1 MKRKLMIIIGLT
13 LMGLLVYSSGYAQM
27 NQQQLR
33 NRFQYEYETTE
44 QVINQAQN
52 AIGESK
58 TEKGQALL
66 QLAIQLQNQAR
77 VMGQNQYYNQGI
89 ETSLKAREQAR
100 AAMAVAVQADEN
112 ENLVVRQLERTDNI
126 IAQFQNQISSD
137 SAPMVRTMFE
147 NARENQ
153 RKAWE
158 FYRNRS
164 LRAALKLS
172 RQAEKS
178 VEGMGERI
186 KSEQGD
192 LTRLRTQTKQLEQKM
207 EQVHSMVRDCDNEEA
222 SGLFIKAQNNFNESQ
237 QHASKGEIKQAENK
251 LQLTHRLLNQIGEM
265 CGDQE
270 ALQNKIQ
277 QMKQEMEHVAEAIQ
291 NSGDADAIQLMLSA
305 RNHLQEAEKL
315 CAVGN
320 SENCAANIKAAQMNF
335 QKAKKLAG
343 L

>member
-13 LMGLLVYSSGYAQM
+13 LMGVLVYSNAIAQM

-33 NRFQYEYETTE
+33 NRYQYEYETTE
-44 QVINQAQN
+44 QVISQAGN

-77 VMGQNQYYNQGI
+77 IMGQNQNYGLGI

-100 AAMAVAVQADEN
+100 AAMAVALQADEN
-112 ENLVVRQLERTDNI
+112 ENLVMRQLERTDNI
-126 IAQFQNQISSD
+126 INQFQNQISSD
-137 SAPMVRTMFE
+137 VAPMTRTMFE

-178 VEGMGERI
+178 IEGMGERF
-186 KSEQGD
+186 KAEQGD
-192 LTRLRTQTKQLEQKM
+192 LTRLRAQTKQLEQKM
-207 EQVHSMVRDCDNEEA
+207 DQVRSMVRDCDNEEA
-222 SGLFIKAQNNFNESQ
+222 AGLLIKAENNYNESL
-237 QHASKGEIKQAENK
+237 QHASKGEVKQAENK
-251 LQLTHRLLNQIGEM
+251 LQLAHRLLNQIGEM
-265 CGDQE
+265 CGDQK
-270 ALQNKIQ
+270 ALEHKIQ
-277 QMKQEMEHVAEAIQ
+277 QMKQEMDRVAEAIQ
-291 NSGDADAIQLMLSA
+291 NSGEAQAIQLMLSA
-305 RNHLQEAEKL
+305 REHLQEAERL
-315 CAVGN
+315 CAGGN
-320 SENCAANIKAAQMNF
+320 SENCAANIKAAQMSF